1 MWRRRLR
8 AEKQARNQAERSDG
22 AGEICTARI
31 KSAPANSVR
40 ITANETVAIVD
51 GGTIVKIGND
61 HDIGLIISHTSFEP
75 TFPLGCI
82 VGGTHVC
89 VPITASD
96 LKPSKSV
103 HQKDIDHTGYCVA
116 TIKGRGAVFQDVDV
130 INHRKWNE
138 VDVHSGGAGPGT
150 KNTAAPHYGGAFP
163 IDQNQSLLGQQ
174 STQIWYDAAVPEAGH
189 VLVGGRAHFLRQADD
204 QVRGVANA

>member
-89 VPITASD
+89 VPIAASD

-138 VDVHSGGAGPGT
+138 VDA
-150 KNTAAPHYGGAFP
+150 HYGGAFP